1 MLLVYGR
8 KERICQIVSSI
19 DSGKTSYDTTTRS
32 AVSGG
37 PFLLTELV
45 PKIHALTAQADRATQ
60 SSEHRKW
67 SIGRV
72 F

>member
-19 DSGKTSYDTTTRS
+19 DSGKTSYDTATRS

-37 PFLLTELV
+37 SLLTELV
-45 PKIHALTAQADRATQ
+45 PRIRALTAQADRATQ
-60 SSEHRKW
+60 SSEHRNW